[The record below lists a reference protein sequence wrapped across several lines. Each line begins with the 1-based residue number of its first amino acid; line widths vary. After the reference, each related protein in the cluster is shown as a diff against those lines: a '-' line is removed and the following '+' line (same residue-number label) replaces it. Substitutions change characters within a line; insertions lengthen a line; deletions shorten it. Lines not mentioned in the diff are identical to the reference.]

1 MSRVL
6 FQSLRRQ
13 EVGAATTG
21 PTNATSPRAGSFCL
35 PLKCTLDRNEW
46 GGEGGGRKPYP
57 CCHLPKTPSVV
68 PRRRLYRLLYLVF
81 FFFFFLCISQCQSNN
96 SSGEPQ
102 RRCQTLSPLSLS
114 PFLPIF
120 VRRSEHLGACGAV
133 TSESAEVLEFE
144 LTPFALRRPPL
155 RSACTVCT
163 ARTGQNPAPESHS
176 ARIRRRTHAAFL
188 LQRGAV
194 WQNTARLQQLVSAH
208 IYIYI

>member
-1 MSRVL
+1 M
-6 FQSLRRQ
+6 
-13 EVGAATTG
+13 
-21 PTNATSPRAGSFCL
+21 
-35 PLKCTLDRNEW
+35 K
-46 GGEGGGRKPYP
+46 GGGGPYP

-81 FFFFFLCISQCQSNN
+81 FFCFFFVFRNAKAITHRESR
-96 SSGEPQ
+96 SGDAK
-102 RRCQTLSPLSLS
+102 RSLLSLS
-114 PFLPIF
+114 LFLPIF

-155 RSACTVCT
+155 RSACTART

-208 IYIYI
+208 IYI